1 MLNVTSYQ
9 QMSLEQQKA
18 AISLLYPLKYYVYIK
33 FTVLLVGFMDPLGV
47 PSGKY
52 LPM

>member
-9 QMSLEQQKA
+9 RMSMEQQKA
-18 AISLLYPLKYYVYIK
+18 AISLLCPLNYYVYIK
-33 FTVLLVGFMDPLGV
+33 FTALLVGFMASFGV

-52 LPM
+52 LRT